1 MLRQLE
7 RIGIAASVICGI
19 HCLLTPIL
27 VVAAPSI
34 SGHFSQDPMLE
45 LFLIGFSILSSM
57 VVLGYDYLRVHH
69 NVQPILIALV
79 AWAMTVGSHQLPITE
94 TVHELLAILGGILV
108 AVAFVRNWIIRRN
121 HHSCATHPAS

>member
-45 LFLIGFSILSSM
+45 QVLIGFSVLSSI
-57 VVLGYDYLRVHH
+57 VVLGYDYLKIHH
-69 NVQPILIALV
+69 NLQPILIALV
-79 AWAMTVGSHQLPITE
+79 AWVMTIGSHLMPVSE
-94 TVHELLAILGGILV
+94 TVHQILAIAGGLLV
-108 AVAFVRNWIIRRN
+108 GLAFVRNWIIRRT
-121 HHSCATHPAS
+121 HHSCATHSAS